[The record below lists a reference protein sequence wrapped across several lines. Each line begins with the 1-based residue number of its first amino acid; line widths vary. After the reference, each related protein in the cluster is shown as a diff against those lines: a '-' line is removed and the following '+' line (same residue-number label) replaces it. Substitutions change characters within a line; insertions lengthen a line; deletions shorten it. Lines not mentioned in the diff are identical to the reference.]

1 MASPAKEIG
10 AAMVAATAVP
20 LALNWTDVIKT
31 RMQGLSMHPHSASKI
46 CPYCGMCGPTGI
58 PSPGCTV
65 PAYTGGFLTVAQR
78 VLAEEGDL
86 AASYFPNGHWE
97 EWWGGLLAALRRF
110 LLLLPDLAMVPEA
123 GLGSKFSAGAVLG
136 ALSGLLASPFD
147 LVRIRVQAEA
157 GRCDSGMLTTGLC
170 AGQPQRIRG
179 TVSGFKA
186 VLSNG
191 VLNIFR
197 GSGINVVRSVCMT
210 VGTVPVYEH
219 SKHLAKSQGVADSP
233 ALHLGAGVVAGL
245 AGTTVT
251 APADVVRTRIMQE
264 GGATR
269 THIISAASCQ
279 RTAFASEAEM
289 FKSLVEML
297 IVANCE
303 KPLLEQSRSSPV
315 ALAARVQDASAC
327 QEKAFAAT
335 SLQLMESKTRSRR
348 LYFVQQNKLGPAGVK
363 DFLDQLP
370 PLPKLNMLSLAEN
383 QSASVTQGTLSIF
396 MALWLERAS
405 RVLILA
411 TNMFQADFSNL
422 ACTQSFCC
430 TPSKKSL
437 TKLQTC
443 DRNEAEL
450 LQQLGRPS
458 GFCRGLEELNLNANL
473 LGSDQAMLCF
483 VCAALPS
490 TLRVL
495 HLGASSL
502 DGSNLGVMLPILN
515 LPCLEC
521 LSFVQARLD
530 DRGTAML
537 AEWLQKKPLPKL
549 QQLDIRGKDGGRKL
563 VLELEKTMGGF
574 LWHKLLK

>member
-31 RMQGLSMHPHSASKI
+31 RMQG
-46 CPYCGMCGPTGI
+46 I

-78 VLAEEGDL
+78 VLAEEG
-86 AASYFPNGHWE
+86 
-97 EWWGGLLAALRRF
+97 LLALWSTGM
-110 LLLLPDLAMVPEA
+110 LASLGRECTVVGTRIGAYPAVRDGLSMVAKGKSGGEA
-123 GLGSKFSAGAVLG
+123 GLGSKFSAGVVLG

-269 THIISAASCQ
+269 THIISAVSAIA
-279 RTAFASEAEM
+279 RDRGLAGFFRGWLPAYMRVGPLFLLMPA
-289 FKSLVEML
+289 LVEQ
-297 IVANCE
+297 V
-303 KPLLEQSRSSPV
+303 
-315 ALAARVQDASAC
+315 
-327 QEKAFAAT
+327 
-335 SLQLMESKTRSRR
+335 
-348 LYFVQQNKLGPAGVK
+348 
-363 DFLDQLP
+363 
-370 PLPKLNMLSLAEN
+370 
-383 QSASVTQGTLSIF
+383 
-396 MALWLERAS
+396 
-405 RVLILA
+405 
-411 TNMFQADFSNL
+411 
-422 ACTQSFCC
+422 
-430 TPSKKSL
+430 
-437 TKLQTC
+437 
-443 DRNEAEL
+443 
-450 LQQLGRPS
+450 
-458 GFCRGLEELNLNANL
+458 
-473 LGSDQAMLCF
+473 
-483 VCAALPS
+483 
-490 TLRVL
+490 
-495 HLGASSL
+495 
-502 DGSNLGVMLPILN
+502 
-515 LPCLEC
+515 
-521 LSFVQARLD
+521 
-530 DRGTAML
+530 
-537 AEWLQKKPLPKL
+537 
-549 QQLDIRGKDGGRKL
+549 RKL
-563 VLELEKTMGGF
+563 FGLDFIV
-574 LWHKLLK
+574 